1 MMKSKMTLRLLLAGL
16 LAAVLTPSAVAQKA
30 AQKAEEAKD
39 GVRDLVLPSGDGWP
53 IHCTYFE
60 SSAGKESACVILLT
74 STAGDGDASARN
86 RRVWQPT
93 AVELQKAG
101 FAVITVDLRKHGDSI
116 PVGPDGNPLPVK
128 MVNADYP
135 IMASGDLGSVKA
147 FLLSEHQREALNVRK
162 LGIVAMGSSTMVA
175 AAFAVEDW
183 ARKPYPDAPTL
194 DQRTPRGQDVRAI
207 MMYSPTTDVR
217 GIRGTTILRTLKTL
231 PVPVYTVVGGNNRV
245 DAREAEKVF
254 QAVELKGDQFEDS
267 RKIVVAPLA
276 AHAEDFLQGRLA
288 AASQKDIKEFLTK
301 YLMGLEFP
309 WMDRTDRRTR

>member
-1 MMKSKMTLRLLLAGL
+1 MKSKMTLRLLLAGLLAGL

-30 AQKAEEAKD
+30 AQAAEEAKD

-147 FLLSEHQREALNVRK
+147 FLLSEHQREAC
-162 LGIVAMGSSTMVA
+162 AM
-175 AAFAVEDW
+175 
-183 ARKPYPDAPTL
+183 ARPSKTLVVDTPIPT
-194 DQRTPRGQDVRAI
+194 
-207 MMYSPTTDVR
+207 SPTPTNWLNCSSM
-217 GIRGTTILRTLKTL
+217 GTSTASA
-231 PVPVYTVVGGNNRV
+231 PPATVM
-245 DAREAEKVF
+245 AIA
-254 QAVELKGDQFEDS
+254 
-267 RKIVVAPLA
+267 
-276 AHAEDFLQGRLA
+276 
-288 AASQKDIKEFLTK
+288 T
-301 YLMGLEFP
+301 
-309 WMDRTDRRTR
+309 